1 MTNQDVKDVVDYIG
15 GPQYIIGFRFA
26 NGYKLAYSPRG
37 ENDTAYRFKVDDLL
51 TIGSTE
57 YLKFEHHDH
66 ENNLAYS
73 LIPTENITQVYYMT
87 DAGICF
93 RDVME

>member
-37 ENDTAYRFKVDDLL
+37 DNDTAMIKEL
-51 TIGSTE
+51 
-57 YLKFEHHDH
+57 
-66 ENNLAYS
+66 
-73 LIPTENITQVYYMT
+73 
-87 DAGICF
+87 
-93 RDVME
+93 

>member
-1 MTNQDVKDVVDYIG
+1 MTNNDVKDVVDYIG
-15 GPQYIIGFRFA
+15 GCEYIIGFRFA
-26 NGYKLAYSPRG
+26 NGYKVAYSPRG
-37 ENDTAYRFKVDDLL
+37 ENDTEYRFKLGDLL
-51 TIGSTE
+51 TIGSVD

-66 ENNLAYS
+66 EGTPAYS
-73 LIPTENITQVYYMT
+73 LIPTENINQIYYMT